1 MMNNTKQQAV
11 SSTSP
16 SRTGENASASVS
28 SQSST
33 RRLGVLGI
41 GLVMEE
47 VGKGARL
54 VFRYPS
60 APPFATRISS
70 ADGSSDSEI
79 SGDSN
84 SIDLFF
90 DLPAKV
96 MSKLFRPKRP
106 LCGQPLTLNVSGTT
120 FCCRAELFD
129 SQPSTVGG
137 GEGSNHPLVL
147 FSVIVALAPLGS
159 SADGAAAPASQFDR
173 ANPADNTTNE
183 APQKRSD
190 FAFNAIRR
198 VHDNLHHLCR
208 VLKREELRC
217 RYVSRQCNMLLQVRN
232 EYEAK
237 LINAD
242 DDRRGNEGGGTNSK
256 SGSGMDGNTSNN
268 EISSSPKDKRSVAP
282 PPVPTKVKK
291 ETNNADDDSR
301 PEMTLTERREYVQN
315 LVEIMLAANC
325 QTTPTEDSDDD
336 SEGGEYKQQLFGNLA
351 RELARVF
358 RCLSADS
365 TPINP
370 SSLLG
375 ANTGEGRVYINRHIS
390 VPIVALTA
398 EESSLQTTETE
409 LHPYHT
415 LLFPNMTPSEILTD
429 LQDEYAESVTSIN
442 PNSLSIIRILR
453 QVLPVTHPRRS
464 LNEIAFDAG
473 IPLPYVMNAAFWL
486 IKSNL
491 CVAATPVL
499 RRNRYI
505 CVDNVIPKIQSL
517 QLAFWQD
524 FGLKCRQHQF
534 NWGSGSPPHIFVVI
548 SALTTK
554 CTAQEGKKLVSSDP
568 PTLGDAIASSGTG
581 NEEIVYNMAVWLVAQ
596 QIIVEMNCVG

>member
-1 MMNNTKQQAV
+1 MNSSKQQAASPRLEENTSATA
-11 SSTSP
+11 SSK
-16 SRTGENASASVS
+16 
-28 SQSST
+28 SST

-47 VGKGARL
+47 AGKGARL

-60 APPFATRISS
+60 APAPIFFHQSS
-70 ADGSSDSEI
+70 GDINENENEAPSSSLNKKGAVRVSSTSGSSDEI
-79 SGDSN
+79 SADSN

-90 DLPAKV
+90 DLPARV

-147 FSVIVALAPLGS
+147 FSVIVALAPLAS
-159 SADGAAAPASQFDR
+159 SDGAATPVDKATS
-173 ANPADNTTNE
+173 E
-183 APQKRSD
+183 APQKRTD

-198 VHDNLHHLCR
+198 VHDNLANFCR

-217 RYVSRQCNMLLQVRN
+217 RYVSRQCNSLLQVRK
-232 EYEAK
+232 EYEAREGP
-237 LINAD
+237 D
-242 DDRRGNEGGGTNSK
+242 DDRRGNNEAGGTKNSK

-268 EISSSPKDKRSVAP
+268 ELSSSPKEKRPVP
-282 PPVPTKVKK
+282 PPSVPTKVKK
-291 ETNNADDDSR
+291 ETNDSNGKNR
-301 PEMTLTERREYVQN
+301 PKMTRTERREYVQN

-325 QTTPTEDSDDD
+325 QTTPIEDSDDD
-336 SEGGEYKQQLFGNLA
+336 SDGGEYKQQLHGNLA

-358 RCLSADS
+358 HCLSKNPA
-365 TPINP
+365 TRNP

-375 ANTGEGRVYINRHIS
+375 ASSGGGRVYINRHIS

-398 EESSLQTTETE
+398 EESSLQTKNETE

-415 LLFPNMTPSEILTD
+415 LLFPNLTPSEILKD
-429 LQDEYAESVTSIN
+429 LQDEYMESGTSIN
-442 PNSLSIIRILR
+442 PNSMLCMSMIRILR
-453 QVLPVTHPRRS
+453 QVLPIIHPRRS
-464 LNEIAFDAG
+464 LNEVAFDAG
-473 IPLPYVMNAAFWL
+473 IPLPYVMNA
-486 IKSNL
+486 
-491 CVAATPVL
+491 
-499 RRNRYI
+499 
-505 CVDNVIPKIQSL
+505 
-517 QLAFWQD
+517 LAFWQD

-534 NWGSGSPPHIFVVI
+534 NWGGSSPPHIFVVI

-554 CTAQEGKKLVSSDP
+554 CLAQEGKKVVSSDP

-581 NEEIVYNMAVWLVAQ
+581 NEEIVYSMAVWLVAR
-596 QIIVEMNCVG
+596 QIIVEMK

>member
-1 MMNNTKQQAV
+1 MNNTKQQAM

-16 SRTGENASASVS
+16 SRPGENASASVS

-60 APPFATRISS
+60 APPFAMRISS
-70 ADGSSDSEI
+70 TDGSSDSEI
-79 SGDSN
+79 SADSN

-147 FSVIVALAPLGS
+147 FSVIVALAPLAS
-159 SADGAAAPASQFDR
+159 SADGAAATASQFDR

-183 APQKRSD
+183 APQKRAD

-198 VHDNLHHLCR
+198 VHDNLASLCR

-217 RYVSRQCNMLLQVRN
+217 RYVSRQCNMLLQVRK

-237 LINAD
+237 EGPD
-242 DDRRGNEGGGTNSK
+242 DDRRGNEGGGTISK

-268 EISSSPKDKRSVAP
+268 ELSTSPKDKRSVPP
-282 PPVPTKVKK
+282 PPVPTKGKK
-291 ETNNADDDSR
+291 ETNNSNDDSR
-301 PEMTLTERREYVQN
+301 PKLTPSERREYVQN

-325 QTTPTEDSDDD
+325 QTRQTTPTEDSDDD
-336 SEGGEYKQQLFGNLA
+336 SDGGEYKQKMYGNLA

-358 RCLSADS
+358 HCLSADS
-365 TPINP
+365 TTMNP

-375 ANTGEGRVYINRHIS
+375 TSTGEGRVYINRHIS
-390 VPIVALTA
+390 VPIVALAA
-398 EESSLQTTETE
+398 EKSSLQTIETE

-415 LLFPNMTPSEILTD
+415 LLFPNLTPSEILKD
-429 LQDEYAESVTSIN
+429 LQDDYVESVTSIN
-442 PNSLSIIRILR
+442 PNSLSLIHILR

-464 LNEIAFDAG
+464 LNEVAFDAG
-473 IPLPYVMNAAFWL
+473 IPLPYVMNM
-486 IKSNL
+486 
-491 CVAATPVL
+491 
-499 RRNRYI
+499 
-505 CVDNVIPKIQSL
+505 
-517 QLAFWQD
+517 
-524 FGLKCRQHQF
+524 
-534 NWGSGSPPHIFVVI
+534 
-548 SALTTK
+548 
-554 CTAQEGKKLVSSDP
+554 VS
-568 PTLGDAIASSGTG
+568 
-581 NEEIVYNMAVWLVAQ
+581 
-596 QIIVEMNCVG
+596 C

>member
-1 MMNNTKQQAV
+1 MNNTKQQAV

-16 SRTGENASASVS
+16 SRPGENASASVS

-60 APPFATRISS
+60 APPFAMRNISPT
-70 ADGSSDSEI
+70 DGNSDSEI
-79 SGDSN
+79 SADSN

-147 FSVIVALAPLGS
+147 FSVIVALAPLAS
-159 SADGAAAPASQFDR
+159 SADGAGAAPASQFDR

-183 APQKRSD
+183 APQKRAD
-190 FAFNAIRR
+190 FAFNAIRK
-198 VHDNLHHLCR
+198 VHDNLQRLCR

-217 RYVSRQCNMLLQVRN
+217 RYVSRQCNMLLQVRK

-237 LINAD
+237 EGVD
-242 DDRRGNEGGGTNSK
+242 DDRRGNEGGGTKSSN
-256 SGSGMDGNTSNN
+256 SGSGMDGNTSNS
-268 EISSSPKDKRSVAP
+268 ELSTSPKDKRSVPP

-291 ETNNADDDSR
+291 ETNNTDDDSR
-301 PEMTLTERREYVQN
+301 PKLTPTERREYVQN

-325 QTTPTEDSDDD
+325 QTTLTEDSDDD
-336 SEGGEYKQQLFGNLA
+336 SDASEYKQKMYGNLA

-358 RCLSADS
+358 HCLSADS
-365 TPINP
+365 TTINP

-390 VPIVALTA
+390 VPIDALTG
-398 EESSLQTTETE
+398 EKSSLQTIETE

-415 LLFPNMTPSEILTD
+415 LLFPNLTPSEILKD
-429 LQDEYAESVTSIN
+429 LQGGSAESVTSIN
-442 PNSLSIIRILR
+442 PNSLSIIHILR
-453 QVLPVTHPRRS
+453 QVLPITHPRRS
-464 LNEIAFDAG
+464 LNETAFDAG
-473 IPLPYVMNAAFWL
+473 IPLPYVMNA
-486 IKSNL
+486 
-491 CVAATPVL
+491 
-499 RRNRYI
+499 
-505 CVDNVIPKIQSL
+505 
-517 QLAFWQD
+517 
-524 FGLKCRQHQF
+524 
-534 NWGSGSPPHIFVVI
+534 
-548 SALTTK
+548 
-554 CTAQEGKKLVSSDP
+554 VS
-568 PTLGDAIASSGTG
+568 
-581 NEEIVYNMAVWLVAQ
+581 W
-596 QIIVEMNCVG
+596 